1 MVLTRWFGVTVSDA
15 DRSVAAEKA
24 DIEEIAV
31 KSLLMQKN
39 AATAQHRSLCRGTH
53 ASGVCVRAQFEI
65 FDVAVKRAPELAA
78 RLAKGIFA
86 KPGVYPAVV
95 RFGNADSNI
104 NSDFKPDV
112 RSLSFSVD
120 LTRDGTSPAGSSSRQ
135 DFSMQNATTLPIN
148 DSPAFLA
155 TIKVLTA
162 SNPVVG
168 LWSLPFKDKLKV
180 VRTLALAEL
189 QARQR
194 IKPYQQLRYWSTVP
208 FRHGPSDVV
217 KFSATP
223 SPDNPAHPLRRN
235 NPSGLQDELIR
246 HLQEDTRMSAFDFG
260 IQFLDVDRMTYW
272 RKGRDAD
279 FWIENA
285 SVEWNEIEAPFHTVA
300 RLTLLPRSRL
310 DPEESATTYFDVTG
324 NSTPDSTPVGSI
336 NRARWPA
343 EVASRKARMR
353 HAPAAGS
360 AETLAPIEACPASAN
375 EASIG
380 GRQSRREEDRH
391 DFERKAK

>member
-120 LTRDGTSPAGSSSRQ
+120 LTRDGAAPVGSFPRQ
-135 DFSMQNATTLPIN
+135 DFSMQNASTLPIN

-208 FRHGPSDVV
+208 FRHGPDDVV
-217 KFSATP
+217 KFSAVP
-223 SPDNPAHPLRRN
+223 SPDNPACPLQKS
-235 NPSGLQDELIR
+235 NPKGLQDELVR
-246 HLQEDTRMSAFDFG
+246 HINEDRQMSWFDFAV
-260 IQFLDVDRMTYW
+260 QFLDTGKMTYW
-272 RKGRDAD
+272 GKTRDAN

-285 SVEWNEIEAPFHTVA
+285 SVEWNEAEAPFHTVA
-300 RLTLLPRSRL
+300 RLTLLSKSQLPL
-310 DPEESATTYFDVTG
+310 NAGEATYFDVTG
-324 NSTPDSTPVGSI
+324 HSTPDSMPLGSI
-336 NRARWPA
+336 NRARGPA
-343 EVASRKARMR
+343 EVASRKAR
-353 HAPAAGS
+353 HARGQP
-360 AETLAPIEACPASAN
+360 L
-375 EASIG
+375 
-380 GRQSRREEDRH
+380 
-391 DFERKAK
+391 